1 MLLLLLKSFSLWI
14 LETVL
19 HYVGQ
24 ESNKLPNFLYRQ
36 ALQSL
41 TQSSRWKMPDEEV
54 LIIPWFRA
62 FQSWFR
68 NLEEFRRNS
77 PMSDPCP
84 EQSNQNFRVWG
95 SEQIVFKSSWV
106 KLLAWDYCL
115 RKTEQLL
122 MKPMRS
128 WDLSVIEGVLPS
140 FSFIPGK
147 EVGNLFLI
155 LFSLKDIN
163 KYLGLGMG

>member
-1 MLLLLLKSFSLWI
+1 MQKQVGGGAPVSLTWWKSVRLRIRKDIVWAYQQDRRWVSWLNRETHVLQTLVLVECLFSPWSLSLWI

-41 TQSSRWKMPDEEV
+41 TQRSRWKMPEEEV

-77 PMSDPCP
+77 QC
-84 EQSNQNFRVWG
+84 QTLVQNNQIRTSG
-95 SEQIVFKSSWV
+95 CGAQ
-106 KLLAWDYCL
+106 
-115 RKTEQLL
+115 
-122 MKPMRS
+122 
-128 WDLSVIEGVLPS
+128 
-140 FSFIPGK
+140 
-147 EVGNLFLI
+147 
-155 LFSLKDIN
+155 N
-163 KYLGLGMG
+163 K